1 MFHFQTFRGT
11 ILIKPKLGFISDP
24 LWRGATA
31 ARARTATQPPR
42 PSDLKSRGLSEGPQ
56 EERDTHGE
64 ADGAWSHSE
73 GPPHPGGRAKGEAG
87 APASGRSR
95 GPLGG
100 RASSAGASQSPHITV
115 RGRSGAGADALPCP
129 TLRLSAPTSCAALGL
144 RTGGRVNERPPSL
157 PPSLRQAPG
166 QQAGWGGDAFDLE
179 SIGGVVRENGRL
191 GPCAVVI
198 RIRTGCLGPSHHPRC
213 LDPKAN
219 RALQGPGQWAQGSP
233 HRQNAQPGQTLLSG
247 HPWEADT

>member
-1 MFHFQTFRGT
+1 MERGHT
-11 ILIKPKLGFISDP
+11 AKAPRILEAGLKVRQG
-24 LWRGATA
+24 R
-31 ARARTATQPPR
+31 QPPAAPEA
-42 PSDLKSRGLSEGPQ
+42 PSVARRAQQ
-56 EERDTHGE
+56 E
-64 ADGAWSHSE
+64 
-73 GPPHPGGRAKGEAG
+73 PPR
-87 APASGRSR
+87 
-95 GPLGG
+95 
-100 RASSAGASQSPHITV
+100 SPHIAV

-144 RTGGRVNERPPSL
+144 RTGGQVNERPPSL

-179 SIGGVVRENGRL
+179 SFGGVVRENGRL